1 MNGDQEQAQEA
12 YNHLQTDPKIGGLVD
27 EHGPLH
33 LDPSDDLFQR
43 LVRSIISQQVSVASA
58 EAIRQRLFD
67 TVEITP
73 KGIRGTDQQ
82 VLMEA
87 GLSEMK
93 AEYVREVAKTFD
105 DEGYSKELFATYSN
119 KEIVDTLTE
128 IKGVG
133 PWTAEM
139 QLLFTFGRPDVF
151 PVGDLGIR
159 RGIEHLF
166 DEELTRAEMRDLA
179 EPWAPYRSYASLYL
193 WRIVDGGE

>member
-1 MNGDQEQAQEA
+1 MNGDQEQAEEA
-12 YNHLQTDPKIGGLVD
+12 YDHLHTDPQIGDLVK
-27 EHGPLH
+27 EHGALR
-33 LDPSDDLFQR
+33 LDPSDDLFRR
-43 LVRSIISQQVSVASA
+43 LIRSIGSQQVSVASA

-67 TVEITP
+67 TVEMTP
-73 KGIRGTDQQ
+73 KGVLGTDQQ
-82 VLMEA
+82 VLKDA

-93 AEYVREVAKTFD
+93 AEYVREVAKAFD
-105 DEGYSKELFATYSN
+105 QEGYSKGCFATHSN
-119 KEIVDTLTE
+119 EEIVDTLTE

-159 RGIEHLF
+159 RGVERLS
-166 DEELTRAEMRDLA
+166 DEELTRAEMRDRA
-179 EPWAPYRSYASLYL
+179 EPWAPYRSYASLHL

>member
-1 MNGDQEQAQEA
+1 MNGDQEQAQDA
-12 YNHLQTDPKIGGLVD
+12 YDHLQTDPQMGDLVN
-27 EHGPLH
+27 EHGPLQ
-33 LDPSDDLFQR
+33 LNPSDDLFRR
-43 LVRSIISQQVSVASA
+43 LIRSIVSQQVSVASA

-73 KGIRGTDQQ
+73 RGILGTDQQ
-82 VLMEA
+82 VLKEA

-93 AEYVREVAKTFD
+93 AEYIREVAKTFD
-105 DEGYSKELFATYSN
+105 QKGYNKDFFATHSN
-119 KEIVDTLTE
+119 EEIVDTLTE

-159 RGIEHLF
+159 RGVGRLF
-166 DEELTRAEMRDLA
+166 DEELTRAEMRDRA
-179 EPWAPYRSYASLYL
+179 EPWAPYRSYASLHL
-193 WRIVDGGE
+193 WRVVDGDG

>member
-1 MNGDQEQAQEA
+1 MNGDEEQAQDA
-12 YNHLQTDPKIGGLVD
+12 HDHLLTDPEIGGLVD
-27 EHGPLH
+27 EHGPLY
-33 LDPSDDLFQR
+33 LNPSEDLFWR

-73 KGIRGTDQQ
+73 EGVLGTDQQ
-82 VLMEA
+82 VLREA

-93 AEYVREVAKTFD
+93 AEYITEVAKTFD
-105 DEGYSKELFATYSN
+105 RKGYSKESFATQSN
-119 KEIVDTLTE
+119 EEIVDALTE

-139 QLLFTFGRPDVF
+139 QLLFTFGRPDIF

-159 RGIEHLF
+159 RGVEDLF
-166 DEELTRAEMRDLA
+166 DEELTRAEIRERA
-179 EPWAPYRSYASLYL
+179 EAWRPYRSYASLYL